1 MKNNIKL
8 ALTFDD
14 VLLKPAHSTIL
25 PKEVDL
31 SISLSSDIK
40 LNIPFLSA
48 AMDTV
53 TESKLAIAL
62 AREGGMG
69 VIHKN
74 LSIEQQSLEVD
85 KVKRS
90 ESGMILDPITINS
103 NLTIK
108 DALNIMSNY
117 KISGVPVVD
126 EGKLVGILTNRD
138 IRFETNFDLKVKD
151 RMTSKNLITVSEG
164 TTLNQ
169 SKSVLQK
176 HRIEKLLVVDSEG
189 KLKGLITVKDIL
201 KKEEHPNAAV
211 DKHGR
216 LLVAA
221 AVGVEN
227 STMDRVSALHEKQ
240 VDAIVLDT
248 AHGHSK
254 SVLDL
259 TKNIKNK
266 FPKINLIV
274 GNVATGAGTEALIDN
289 GADIIKVGIGA
300 GSSCTTR
307 IIAGV
312 GVPQLTAVMDAV
324 EIANKYD
331 KRIISDGGMRY
342 SGDIAKSLAAG
353 SVAVMLGSIFAG
365 TKETP
370 GEVVLWEGRSYKTYR
385 GMGSVAA
392 MKKGSH
398 DRYFQD
404 LNDSKKLV
412 PEGIE
417 GLVPYKGVLSD
428 TVAQLI
434 GGVKSCFG
442 YCGASNILDFHK
454 KSEFIS
460 ITSSGIVES
469 HPHDINITQD
479 SPNYRKPDFK

>member
-151 RMTSKNLITVSEG
+151 RMTSENLITVSEG

-274 GNVATGAGTEALIDN
+274 GNVATGTGTEALIDN

>member
-151 RMTSKNLITVSEG
+151 RMTSENLITVSEG